1 MMDEPRCKD
10 GTNDH
15 VFAIEETGETTVLR
29 SVYRCVFCGLERLRY
44 WQDGKETIRYARK
57 GERT

>member
-1 MMDEPRCKD
+1 MNEPRCTD

-15 VFAIEETGETTVLR
+15 VFVEEEKGETDVLR
-29 SVYRCVFCGLERLRY
+29 SINRCVFCGLERLRY

-57 GERT
+57 GGTA

>member
-1 MMDEPRCKD
+1 MNEPLCSD
-10 GTNDH
+10 GTTAH
-15 VFAIEETGETTVLR
+15 AYAEEETGETVVLR
-29 SVYRCVFCGLERLRY
+29 SVYRCVLCGLERLRY